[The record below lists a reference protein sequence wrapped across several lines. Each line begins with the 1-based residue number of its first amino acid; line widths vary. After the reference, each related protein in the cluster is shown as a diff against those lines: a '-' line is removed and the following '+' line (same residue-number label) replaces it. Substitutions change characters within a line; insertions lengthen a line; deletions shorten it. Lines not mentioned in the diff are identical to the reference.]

1 VDGFYPGGGGCV
13 IVEHLPMNEVNQP
26 PIFEVRQLSYTYAG
40 NIPALTQVN
49 FSIRS
54 GEMVA
59 LVGAN
64 GSGKSTLLK
73 LLDGLVFPTQGEIL
87 VFGQTLSEKALQD
100 RAFVK
105 TFRQRVG
112 MVFQDPDV
120 QLFSATVWDEVTFGP
135 LQLKIPP
142 QEVEARANRALEL
155 LNLSQLKERPPY
167 LLSGGE
173 KKKVSLA
180 SVLSMQPQVLLLD
193 EPTNG
198 LDPYSQGKLIDFL
211 LTWAA
216 AGNSLVF
223 STQDLDMVEEIAS
236 RVIVLGKEHQIEADG
251 PPPDYLFDPDFLLKT
266 NLIHEHSHRHKTLVH
281 RHPHAHEHQHPD
293 SEG

>member
-1 VDGFYPGGGGCV
+1 MNELNPKLVFEVKDLYYDYPGG
-13 IVEHLPMNEVNQP
+13 IAA
-26 PIFEVRQLSYTYAG
+26 LSG
-40 NIPALTQVN
+40 IS
-49 FSIRS
+49 FSIHS

-73 LLDGLVFPTQGEIL
+73 LLDGLVFPTRGEIL
-87 VFGQTLSEKALQD
+87 ALGQPLSEKTLQE
-100 RAFVK
+100 RAFVQS
-105 TFRQRVG
+105 FRQKVG

-120 QLFSATVWDEVTFGP
+120 QLFSSTVWDEVIFGP
-135 LQLKIPP
+135 LQLRIPKA
-142 QEVEARANRALEL
+142 EVEERGNQVLEL
-155 LNLSQLKERPPY
+155 LGISHLKERPPY

-180 SVLSMQPQVLLLD
+180 CVLSMQPQVLLLD

-198 LDPYSQGKLIDFL
+198 LDPKSQGKLIDFL
-211 LTWAA
+211 LDWSS
-216 AGNSLVF
+216 AGNSLIF

-236 RVIVLGKEHQIEADG
+236 RVIVLGKEHRIEADG
-251 PPPDYLFDPDFLLKT
+251 QPEEFLFDSAFLLRT

-281 RHPHAHEHQHPD
+281 RHPHAHEHQHSD
-293 SEG
+293 SVK